1 MVFTAGQT
9 TAFFEGVDQMG
20 IPNATVVQL
29 QEEGI
34 STVSDL
40 EDFDKDTIEQVAVNL
55 RRPAGRVPDP
65 APNAAAGATI
75 PTPPFVFGAKSQ
87 KRLIVATDLVKYY
100 TTIGRPITAANMA
113 WNTVMK
119 NFEIQWKALID
130 KSKVDTPEVPKI
142 TKTLP
147 IIRWTE
153 AFTDHLHRVIGIRK
167 IPLAYVIRA
176 DEAVEDIGNCPLAQG
191 APHSA
196 KHGSIEDELIDR
208 GSHTHALFRED
219 NQAVYYQLEEATRS
233 TPYAASIKP
242 FQRPKNGRAAW
253 LALSSQYA
261 GNDKWEAEIKRHEQF
276 LHTRQWKGQTNFS
289 LERFIAQHRNAF
301 VAMQAASEHVTYQLP
316 NEHSRVGYVLDNIQC
331 NDAGL
336 QAAMASVKTD
346 TTAGGLRNNFEA
358 MATHLLPYD
367 PVQKKRAAAGDKRPS
382 AEISDMT
389 GEEATISSF
398 GTKKGIGKTGVHLRY
413 HSPEEYKAL
422 TRAQSNELR
431 DWRKSSEGIKD
442 KKKARTNP
450 KWQRGSKAENDK
462 AIASAVERKVALK
475 MKALEDEK
483 TQAAE
488 AEALIMA
495 IISKHAGASTN
506 GGTVSGV
513 QTTQTTTTTLKTI
526 LGRARNGS
534 QKVDF
539 AA

>member
-1 MVFTAGQT
+1 MVLTAGQT
-9 TAFFEGVDQMG
+9 TAFFEGADQMG
-20 IPNATVVQL
+20 IPNGTVIQL

-55 RRPAGRVPDP
+55 RRPASRVPDP

-176 DEAVEDIGNCPLAQG
+176 DEAVEDIANCPLSQG

-242 FQRPKNGRAAW
+242 FQRARNGRAAW

-301 VAMQAASEHVTYQLP
+301 VAMQAASEHVT
-316 NEHSRVGYVLDNIQC
+316 
-331 NDAGL
+331 
-336 QAAMASVKTD
+336 
-346 TTAGGLRNNFEA
+346 
-358 MATHLLPYD
+358 
-367 PVQKKRAAAGDKRPS
+367 
-382 AEISDMT
+382 
-389 GEEATISSF
+389 
-398 GTKKGIGKTGVHLRY
+398 
-413 HSPEEYKAL
+413 
-422 TRAQSNELR
+422 
-431 DWRKSSEGIKD
+431 
-442 KKKARTNP
+442 
-450 KWQRGSKAENDK
+450 
-462 AIASAVERKVALK
+462 
-475 MKALEDEK
+475 
-483 TQAAE
+483 
-488 AEALIMA
+488 
-495 IISKHAGASTN
+495 
-506 GGTVSGV
+506 
-513 QTTQTTTTTLKTI
+513 
-526 LGRARNGS
+526 
-534 QKVDF
+534 
-539 AA
+539 